1 MAKQCDMSDYC
12 PLCKAYNRL
21 SASEAGR
28 HLLNA
33 KREML
38 LAFKTLLEGEIE
50 KTGQPAR
57 SRRARKVKIG

>member
-1 MAKQCDMSDYC
+1 MTKQCDMSDYC
-12 PLCKAYNRL
+12 PLCKVYNRL

-38 LAFKTLLEGEIE
+38 LAFQSLLEGEIE
-50 KTGQPAR
+50 KTGRPGK

>member
-1 MAKQCDMSDYC
+1 MSEKCDMSGYC

-21 SASEAGR
+21 SSSEAGR

-38 LAFKTLLEGEIE
+38 LAVKALLEGEIQ
-50 KTGQPAR
+50 KTER
-57 SRRARKVKIG
+57 SGGSKRARKVRIG